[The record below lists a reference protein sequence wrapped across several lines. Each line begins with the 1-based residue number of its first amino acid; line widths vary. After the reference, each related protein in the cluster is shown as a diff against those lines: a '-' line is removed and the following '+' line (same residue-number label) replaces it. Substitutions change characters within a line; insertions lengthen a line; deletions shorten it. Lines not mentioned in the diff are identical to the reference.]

1 MNQHVAYYL
10 GVMNVNDPLG
20 GTPHD
25 ATMRYDARLA
35 LDIARRDAQHDAS
48 QRERDARRVAYDVA
62 MRDTPIGAALR
73 TMRVPTSPTSGRV
86 FAPKAPRPLR
96 APNMGTCDEHGKPW
110 VGRFKCQR
118 CDPTRNA
125 WESRAPSLASH
136 KAADPACHHPLV
148 RCSHKW

>member
-1 MNQHVAYYL
+1 MGVDVNQHVAYYL

-35 LDIARRDAQHDAS
+35 LDIARRDVAHDAT
-48 QRERDARRVAYDVA
+48 QCERDARRVAYDAA
-62 MRDTPIGAALR
+62 MRDMPIGLALR

-86 FAPKAPRPLR
+86 FAPKAPV
-96 APNMGTCDEHGKPW
+96 AHKE
-110 VGRFKCQR
+110 
-118 CDPTRNA
+118 TRLERGPNA
-125 WESRAPSLASH
+125 WESQGDHARAHLRP
-136 KAADPACHHPLV
+136 DRGCHHPLV